1 MFSKIKFLRRQMR
14 YVRRLGVT
22 ANELFC
28 CSEFLVE
35 IIHSHI
41 YSYLNFFNSHKMFY
55 PWFFFFFFY
64 QFHLYS
70 LIMLLFFF
78 FVFFFFSKYDSHD
91 CMLSLISHLNNFL
104 YTFMLQFFKLS
115 SPAKETFRLW
125 VFVILFSLLY
135 PFILFFLSFPLLLY
149 ENICLYNDSNMLYES
164 NINSAINFFF
174 IDHLARIRA

>member
-1 MFSKIKFLRRQMR
+1 MF
-14 YVRRLGVT
+14 
-22 ANELFC
+22 C
-28 CSEFLVE
+28 
-35 IIHSHI
+35 
-41 YSYLNFFNSHKMFY
+41 
-55 PWFFFFFFY
+55 PWFFLPVPPLFPYYAFVFFF
-64 QFHLYS
+64 L
-70 LIMLLFFF
+70 
-78 FVFFFFSKYDSHD
+78 FFFSKYDSHN

-164 NINSAINFFF
+164 NINSAINFFLQIILHVYARNF
-174 IDHLARIRA
+174 NQYNIKGRSNQIYSSTFQPRKLIPHKIIIYYNQIQQNMGILAQSN